1 MNQSSHSRI
10 REDKARAVHLYRG
23 NVFIYEETDL
33 LNQKILVYLCYTIYL
48 DNPCE
53 RVQI

>member
-10 REDKARAVHLYRG
+10 REDKARTVQLYRG

-33 LNQKILVYLCYTIYL
+33 LNQKILVFLCYTIYL

-53 RVQI
+53 KVQI